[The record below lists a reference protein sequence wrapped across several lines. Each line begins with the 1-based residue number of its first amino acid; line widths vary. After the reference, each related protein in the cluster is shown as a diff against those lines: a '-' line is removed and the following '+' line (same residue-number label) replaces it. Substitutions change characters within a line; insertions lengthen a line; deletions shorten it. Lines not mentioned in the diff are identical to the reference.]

1 LRTDRNSQCRR
12 VRLIEIRCGIGPPHI
27 DRSVVHRYDDGRDSA
42 PVLDS
47 TIYSLEEPMTRL
59 VRLLALGALVM
70 ALSIGGVA
78 SAQDDGTVT
87 VVHGVPG
94 LTVDV
99 YVNGDLTLEG
109 FEPGAITDPLALPAG
124 TYDIEIRAAGAA
136 ADSDPAISGSAQV
149 AAGINATV
157 IAHLTADGTPTLG
170 VFVNDVS
177 MLDAG
182 ESRLTV
188 RHTAAAPA
196 VDVWADGQVLISD
209 FSNPEEA
216 SLEVPAATYSVAVS
230 ATGST
235 DPVLGPV
242 DLQLSEG
249 TAYFVYAIGSLED
262 GTLDLL
268 VQTVGGLHSA
278 PHSVPAGLGGTATT
292 SAGLIA
298 AIAAM
303 GAMLAAGTALAVRR
317 RTTR

>member
-1 LRTDRNSQCRR
+1 
-12 VRLIEIRCGIGPPHI
+12 
-27 DRSVVHRYDDGRDSA
+27 
-42 PVLDS
+42 
-47 TIYSLEEPMTRL
+47 MTRL

-99 YVNGDLTLEG
+99 YVNGDLTLES
-109 FEPGAITDPLALPAG
+109 FEPGAITDPLSLPAG
-124 TYDIEIRAAGAA
+124 NYDIEIRPAGDA

-196 VDVWADGQVLISD
+196 VDVWADGQVLISN

-230 ATGST
+230 ATGAT

-242 DLQLSEG
+242 DLQLREG
-249 TAYFVYAIGSLED
+249 TGYFVYAIGSLED

-268 VQTVGGLHSA
+268 VQTVDGLHGA
-278 PHSVPAGLGGTATT
+278 PDSVPAGLGGAATT
-292 SAGLIA
+292 ISAGLVA